1 MATNQIEDVMSVHS
15 PDRPNAQWMADTGP
29 APVRLLL
36 GGVEGETSALVGAR
50 AAGFPLDVVVAD
62 PVELVDPAVL
72 HGAAAAVV
80 QVIDGNEQSI
90 ARFKKLAEGP
100 IPLIA
105 AAYDPSLAFVRSLVR
120 AGAHDVVPLPLDI
133 AELETALD
141 PIRRMVASQ
150 GPVLRAGY
158 QKVVAI
164 IKSEG
169 GVGATCLLTQMAT
182 HFAANERR
190 AGRECCLIDLDVQFG
205 DAALQ
210 LGLMPQLTFSDLID
224 AGKRL
229 DGEMIRSVTTEHP
242 SGLRVIAAPKQI
254 MPLEAMTSDQL
265 LSIIDLATA
274 EFGTVFVDLPANWTN
289 WSLSLLARSD
299 LVLMV
304 TELRVPSLHR
314 ARRQLD
320 LLASQDMNNLE
331 VRIVINRAEKGFFR
345 SVGLAD
351 AERVLHRPVAF
362 TIANDHATMTQAL
375 DRGIS
380 VTEVKKKCPLVKDL
394 EAMDRG
400 VAAALGLER

>member
-1 MATNQIEDVMSVHS
+1 MSVHS

-36 GGVEGETSALVGAR
+36 AGVEGETSSLVGAKV
-50 AAGFPLDVVVAD
+50 AGFPLDLVIVD
-62 PVELVDPAVL
+62 PTELVDSSVL
-72 HGAAAAVV
+72 TGAAAAVV
-80 QVIDGNEQSI
+80 QVVEANDQSV

-100 IPLIA
+100 VPLIA

-120 AGAHDVVPLPLDI
+120 AGAHDVVPLPLDPQ
-133 AELETALD
+133 ELEAALD

-150 GPVLRAGY
+150 GPKQRAGH
-158 QKVVAI
+158 QKVVTI

-169 GVGATCLLTQMAT
+169 GVGATSLLTQMAT
-182 HFAANERR
+182 QFAANER
-190 AGRECCLIDLDVQFG
+190 AANRECCLIDLDVQFG

-229 DGEMIRSVTTEHP
+229 DGEMIRAVTTAHP
-242 SGLRVIAAPKQI
+242 SGLRVISAPKQI

-274 EFGTVFVDLPANWTN
+274 EFGTVFVDLPTNWTN

-320 LLASQDMNNLE
+320 LLASQDMNNLD

-345 SVGLAD
+345 NVGLAD
-351 AERVLHRPVAF
+351 AERVLHRPVSF
-362 TIANDHATMTQAL
+362 TVANDHATMTQAI
-375 DRGIS
+375 DRG
-380 VTEVKKKCPLVKDL
+380 VPLAEVKRKCPLVKDL
-394 EAMDRG
+394 DAIDRG
-400 VAAALGLER
+400 IAAALGLER